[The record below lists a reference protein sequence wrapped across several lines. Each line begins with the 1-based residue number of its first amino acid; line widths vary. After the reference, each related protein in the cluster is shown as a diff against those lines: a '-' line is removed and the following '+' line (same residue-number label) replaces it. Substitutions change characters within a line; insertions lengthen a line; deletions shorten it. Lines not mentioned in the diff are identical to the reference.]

1 MRTLHIAHYKT
12 IAFAIHSVDP
22 TRNQLSTIAF
32 VIHSV
37 DPTRNQPQRLV
48 RSAHPT
54 YSYKTIALVIHS
66 VDPTRNQCAPY
77 ILKTIAFAIRLI
89 HKTIALRYPLS

>member
-12 IAFAIHSVDP
+12 IAFDSLKGLIAHYK
-22 TRNQLSTIAF
+22 TIAL

-54 YSYKTIALVIHS
+54 YSSLQDY
-66 VDPTRNQCAPY
+66 R
-77 ILKTIAFAIRLI
+77 
-89 HKTIALRYPLS
+89 LRYPLG

>member
-1 MRTLHIAHYKT
+1 MGFTIALFAQLILQEINPKGWCAVRTLHIA
-12 IAFAIHSVDP
+12 
-22 TRNQLSTIAF
+22 IAF

-54 YSYKTIALVIHS
+54 YSY
-66 VDPTRNQCAPY
+66 R
-77 ILKTIAFAIRLI
+77 
-89 HKTIALRYPLS
+89 LRYPLS